1 MRATTRHSRDYLNRL
16 FKFHPAVISPSG
28 DTGSTIRII
37 MCKQFIFILILAFSG
52 SLSAQQDKQFTLEE
66 LIPGGKQ
73 YADFYPRIPGQ
84 FQWNGNSLAA
94 IRNDSV
100 WLIKNPARVN
110 KKTFTITFKEM
121 EEEMENS
128 PGRINR
134 LSFSREGSSVVQY
147 HATNGIGLYDLET
160 KTHLVFFRYPE
171 QSDNQTLSPDHTYL
185 AFTKENNLYVADKNG
200 HEWPVSDESNSSI
213 VYGQAVHRNEFGIN
227 GGIFWSPSG
236 RKMAFYRMDE
246 TMVSDYPLVDVSAR
260 VARVKHSKYPMAGMT
275 SHRVTIGVFDTMTKE
290 TLWLK
295 TGEPDDHYLTNIAW
309 SPDGKSVYVAELNRE
324 QNRMQLNRYDASTGH
339 FNKTLFEESHP
350 AYVEPQNPVLFVKKN
365 EDRFIWQSRRNG
377 YNHLYLYDISG
388 KMIKQ
393 LTDGTW
399 EVTEVIGFDEK
410 GEQLYFISTLPSP
423 LDRHICSVTLK
434 SGRITQHNTLPGM
447 HTAML
452 SASGR
457 YLIDR
462 YTAHDNPGRID
473 LIDTRS
479 GKATLLSRA
488 EDPFRGYNMPSIA
501 LGRVKAADN
510 VTDLYYR
517 LIKPTGFDASK
528 KYPVAVYVYGGPHSQ
543 MVNNRWRYGSGGWET
558 YMAQKGYIV
567 FVMDNRGT
575 SYRGSGFEQVTHR
588 RLGVVEAQDQM
599 KGVAFLR
606 SLPYV
611 DSERMGIHGWSYG
624 GFMTINMLLRYPGV
638 FKVGVAGGPVIDWK
652 YYEVM
657 YGERYMDT
665 PQENPEGY
673 EESSLLNKA
682 GRLQSRLLIIH
693 GDEDP
698 TVVMQHTLQFLKA
711 SIEAGTHPDL
721 FLYPGH
727 GHNMTGHDRVHLHE
741 HITRYFEDFI
751 RQKCVPE

>member
-1 MRATTRHSRDYLNRL
+1 
-16 FKFHPAVISPSG
+16 
-28 DTGSTIRII
+28 